1 MTLLAS
7 FVAGAVVTLSLLHLA
22 RQDILASPLLTRVNY
37 RGRNVPTA
45 IGVTIVLALF
55 CVEVAR
61 VLLRSSG
68 VGPDT
73 FTAETGITADRLLVL
88 AVAAGFGLVGLLDDV
103 IGAEDR
109 RGFKEHI
116 GSLLHGRLT
125 TGGIKIIG
133 GGAVALFAS
142 AAVNEGN
149 AVQTLADGALIALC
163 ANLGNLFDRAPG
175 RTIKVALLAY
185 IPMAVMAGGN
195 TIGVAMAPLMGAAV
209 GLLPADL
216 KERIML
222 GDAGANVLGGAL
234 GFMAVRECNEGVQ
247 VGILVGAVLLNL
259 AAERWSFSKIISK
272 TAPLRFVDMLG
283 REKVDS

>member
-73 FTAETGITADRLLVL
+73 FTPDRLLVL

-185 IPMAVMAGGN
+185 LPMAIMAGGN

-247 VGILVGAVLLNL
+247 AGVLVAAILLNL

-272 TAPLRFVDMLG
+272 TPPLRFLDMLG
-283 REKVDS
+283 RDKVDS

>member
-7 FVAGAVVTLSLLHLA
+7 FLAGGLVTLSLLHLA
-22 RQDILASPLLTRVNY
+22 RQDILASPLLTRTNF
-37 RGRNVPTA
+37 RGRKIPTA

-61 VLLRSSG
+61 VLLRSAG
-68 VGPDT
+68 VGPEN
-73 FTAETGITADRLLVL
+73 FTAETGITFDRLLVL

-109 RGFKEHI
+109 RGFREHI

-142 AAVNEGN
+142 AAVNDGN
-149 AVQTLADGALIALC
+149 AAWTLADGALIALC

-185 IPMAVMAGGN
+185 LPMALLAGGN

-209 GLLPADL
+209 GLFSADL
-216 KERIML
+216 RERIML

-234 GFMAVRECNEGVQ
+234 GFMAVRECSEPVRL
-247 VGILVGAVLLNL
+247 GILVSVILLNL
-259 AAERWSFSKIISK
+259 AAERWSFSKIIAS
-272 TAPLRFVDMLG
+272 TPPLRWLDMLG
-283 REKVDS
+283 RERITP

>member
-73 FTAETGITADRLLVL
+73 FTAETGITPDRLLVL

-185 IPMAVMAGGN
+185 LPMAIMAGGN

-247 VGILVGAVLLNL
+247 AGVLVAAILLNL

-272 TAPLRFVDMLG
+272 TPPLRFLDMLG
-283 REKVDS
+283 RDKVDS